1 MVRFDCVPL
10 YKSEWFI
17 SGDDV
22 QLQEKLLCK
31 EGISMTPD
39 AEFLEQ
45 FAGVLGCMWPS
56 LAASLCLSG
65 GEIEE
70 VRKEGGSQQ
79 VQALRF
85 LKLWAAK
92 QGATYGQLCQIL
104 KTNSLYYHQ

>member
-1 MVRFDCVPL
+1 MCVGCA
-10 YKSEWFI
+10 I
-17 SGDDV
+17 
-22 QLQEKLLCK
+22 QLQDKLLSA
-31 EGISMTPD
+31 ESAEVTPD

-45 FAGVLGCMWPS
+45 FAGVLGCKWPS

-65 GEIEE
+65 GEIEV

-79 VQALRF
+79 DQALRL

-104 KTNSLYYHQ
+104 KTISLCHHQ